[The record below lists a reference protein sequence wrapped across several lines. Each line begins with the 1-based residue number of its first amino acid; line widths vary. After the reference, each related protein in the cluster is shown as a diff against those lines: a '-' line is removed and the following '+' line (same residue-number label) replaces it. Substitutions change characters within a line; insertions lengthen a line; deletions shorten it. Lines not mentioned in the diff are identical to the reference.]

1 MPASS
6 EEEPEDVGG
15 HYVTAGV
22 AIAGLGSF
30 GMLVAMLLHSS
41 FDIEMGFINTRAMA
55 LVCLLFIV
63 LGAWMIRSGRD
74 QTTSS

>member
-6 EEEPEDVGG
+6 QQDPDDVGG

-30 GMLVAMLLHSS
+30 GMVVALLLHTS
-41 FDIEMGFINTRAMA
+41 FDVQLGFINTRAMA

-63 LGAWMIRSGRD
+63 LGVWMIRSGQNQHTD
-74 QTTSS
+74 